1 MDGVLPPV
9 GVGSVLASLATSPLA
24 TINPP
29 TPKSMI
35 EVPKL
40 ALLWNLSGK
49 TAGKSTANMQ
59 MTVTIKTSERYSEME
74 RRNKV
79 SSITS
84 IDDLDA
90 SDGLD
95 EDEDEGTFEDR
106 NLRKDF
112 VIVLLLLFPVVVVT
126 ASRRSMTTRKPRAAR
141 MIVNNKESG
150 RSPKNVNA
158 SNAVNKMN
166 RNSKKT
172 RTLKIGRESEHQ
184 HSTSFLIT

>member
-1 MDGVLPPV
+1 
-9 GVGSVLASLATSPLA
+9 
-24 TINPP
+24 
-29 TPKSMI
+29 MI

-84 IDDLDA
+84 IADLDA

-106 NLRKDF
+106 NLRKDL
-112 VIVLLLLFPVVVVT
+112 VIVLLLFPVVVVT

-172 RTLKIGRESEHQ
+172 RTLKIGRDSEHQ
-184 HSTSFLIT
+184 HLTSFLIT